1 MNQKYLTTVYGWQR
15 HINSLTTIK
24 DGKTVHIHRSLLNWP
39 IQSHGAEILRT
50 ALMDLT
56 DNYFK
61 VVALVHDA
69 VMLEIP
75 IPEFKQRLTE
85 AKQIMVDASIKV
97 VGGPIRVDH
106 ETIKSNYEQEEKDQK
121 LFNKIMNEI
130 NTYTRSSTNVHPD
143 REYRPI

>member
-1 MNQKYLTTVYGWQR
+1 
-15 HINSLTTIK
+15 
-24 DGKTVHIHRSLLNWP
+24 
-39 IQSHGAEILRT
+39 
-50 ALMDLT
+50 MDLT

-69 VMLEIP
+69 VMIEIP

-130 NTYTRSSTNVHPD
+130 NRYTRSSTNVHPH